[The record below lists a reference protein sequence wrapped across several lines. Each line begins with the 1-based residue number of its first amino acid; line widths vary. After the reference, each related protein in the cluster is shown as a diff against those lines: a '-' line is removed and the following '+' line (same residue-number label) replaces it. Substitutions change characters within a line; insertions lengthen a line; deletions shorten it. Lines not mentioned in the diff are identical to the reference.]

1 MILYPR
7 NTMKT
12 RDNPLKMQV
21 EKNVVDIVTI
31 AGTRP
36 EIIKLADLVQ
46 LLDGQGNHALIY
58 TGQHYSDN
66 MKSIFFDELKIKPD
80 YDLRCDTS
88 DVATLKENMLKFLR
102 EIRPPHILV
111 YGDTN
116 SSLAGA
122 LAAKE
127 VGSTLVH
134 IEAGL
139 RCFDLSVPEE
149 RARIQ
154 IDSTSDYLF
163 PPTELARTFLSYE
176 EIEKNVTVTGNLV
189 VDVCRRLAKVAD
201 EYGRHYDL
209 PDKYLLLTMH
219 RQENVDERDRLEMLR
234 KHLSGIDHK
243 IVFPIHPRT
252 KNNLARYGITL
263 PPNVIAIEPAGYLEF
278 LYLLKNCR
286 LVMTDSGGVQEEAIV
301 LRRPCVTLRHVSERW
316 ETLLLKANVLFP
328 LHRRDPL
335 SNVIETMLDAKIE
348 RNPYGENVAR
358 RMLQLIKQIT
368 Q

>member
-1 MILYPR
+1 
-7 NTMKT
+7 
-12 RDNPLKMQV
+12 MQI

-46 LLDGQGNHALIY
+46 LLHDRGKHALIY

-88 DVATLKENMLKFLR
+88 DVPTLRENMLRFLR
-102 EIRPPHILV
+102 EIKPQHILV

-116 SSLAGA
+116 SSLAGS

-127 VGSTLVH
+127 VGSTLIHV
-134 IEAGL
+134 EAGL

-163 PPTELARTFLSYE
+163 PPTELAKTFLSYE

-201 EYGRHYDL
+201 EYGRHYDE
-209 PDKYLLLTMH
+209 P
-219 RQENVDERDRLEMLR
+219 DRLEMLI
-234 KHLSGIDHK
+234 KHLSGIDQK

-252 KNNLARYGITL
+252 KNNLARHGLNL
-263 PPNVIAIEPAGYLEF
+263 PPNVIATEPAGYLEF

-328 LHRRDPL
+328 LYRRDSL
-335 SNVIETMLDAKIE
+335 SNVVEMMLEAKIE
-348 RNPYGENVAR
+348 RNPYGENVASK
-358 RMLQLIKQIT
+358 MLQLINRIAQ
-368 Q
+368 

>member
-1 MILYPR
+1 
-7 NTMKT
+7 
-12 RDNPLKMQV
+12 MQI
-21 EKNVVDIVTI
+21 EKNVVQIVTI

-36 EIIKLADLVQ
+36 EIIKLSDLVQ
-46 LLDGQGNHALIY
+46 LLADQGNHALLY
-58 TGQHYSDN
+58 TGQHYSNN

-80 YDLRCDTS
+80 YDLGCDTS
-88 DVATLKENMLKFLR
+88 DVGTLKENMIRFLHK
-102 EIRPPHILV
+102 IRPPYVLV

-116 SSLAGA
+116 STLAGA

-127 VGSTLVH
+127 VGSRLVH

-154 IDSTSDYLF
+154 IDSVSDHLF

-176 EIEKNVTVTGNLV
+176 QIENNVTMTGNLV
-189 VDVCRRLAKVAD
+189 VDVCRRLANVA
-201 EYGRHYDL
+201 EQYGRRQDL
-209 PDKYLLLTMH
+209 PARYLLLTMH
-219 RQENVDERDRLEMLR
+219 RQENVDDPDRLEMLR
-234 KHLSGIDHK
+234 KHLSGIKHK

-252 KNNLARYGITL
+252 KNNLAKYGINL
-263 PPNVIAIEPAGYLEF
+263 PPNVITIDPAGYLEF
-278 LYLLKNCR
+278 LYLLKNCE

-328 LHRRDPL
+328 LYRRDPL
-335 SNVIETMLDAKIE
+335 SNTIEMMLEAKIE
-348 RNPYGENVAR
+348 RNPYGENVAAK
-358 RMLQLIKQIT
+358 MLQLIKQMV

>member
-1 MILYPR
+1 
-7 NTMKT
+7 
-12 RDNPLKMQV
+12 MQI
-21 EKNVVDIVTI
+21 EKNIVDTLTI

-46 LLDGQGNHALIY
+46 LLNGEGNHALLY

-66 MKSIFFDELKIKPD
+66 MKLNIKPD

-88 DVATLKENMLKFLR
+88 DVTTLKENMLKFLR
-102 EIRPPHILV
+102 EVRPPHILV

-122 LAAKE
+122 MAAKE
-127 VGSTLVH
+127 IGATLVH

-154 IDSTSDYLF
+154 IDSTSDFLF
-163 PPTELARTFLSYE
+163 PPTELAKTFLRYE
-176 EIEKNVTVTGNLV
+176 QIEKNVTVTGNLV
-189 VDVCRRLAKVAD
+189 VDVCTRLAKVAD
-201 EYGRHYDL
+201 EYGKHFDL
-209 PDKYLLLTMH
+209 PDEYLLLTMH

-234 KHLSGIDHK
+234 KHLSGINHK

-263 PPNVIAIEPAGYLEF
+263 PANVIPIEPAGYLEF
-278 LYLLKNCR
+278 LYLLKNCQ

-301 LRRPCVTLRHVSERW
+301 LRRPCITLRHVSERW

-328 LHRRDPL
+328 IYRRDPL
-335 SNVIETMLDAKIE
+335 SEVIEMMLDTKIE
-348 RNPYGENVAR
+348 RNPYGENVAKT
-358 RMLQLIKQIT
+358 MLQLIKQIT
-368 Q
+368 K

>member
-1 MILYPR
+1 
-7 NTMKT
+7 
-12 RDNPLKMQV
+12 MQI
-21 EKNVVDIVTI
+21 EKNIVDTLTI

-46 LLDGQGNHALIY
+46 LLNGEGNHALLY

-66 MKSIFFDELKIKPD
+66 MKSIFFDELNIKPD

-88 DVATLKENMLKFLR
+88 DVAMLKEKMLKLLR
-102 EIRPPHILV
+102 EVRPPHILV

-122 LAAKE
+122 MAAKE
-127 VGSTLVH
+127 IGSTLVH

-154 IDSTSDYLF
+154 IDSTSDFLF
-163 PPTELARTFLSYE
+163 PPTELAKTFLKYE
-176 EIEKNVTVTGNLV
+176 QIEKNVTVTGNLV
-189 VDVCRRLAKVAD
+189 VDVCRRLAKVAN
-201 EYGRHYDL
+201 EYGKHFDL

-219 RQENVDERDRLEMLR
+219 RQENVDEPDRLEMLR
-234 KHLSGIDHK
+234 KHLSGINQK

-263 PPNVIAIEPAGYLEF
+263 PSNVTPIEPAGYLEF
-278 LYLLKNCR
+278 LYLLKNCQ

-328 LHRRDPL
+328 IYRRDPL
-335 SNVIETMLDAKIE
+335 SKVIEMMLDTKIE
-348 RNPYGENVAR
+348 RNPYGENVAKT
-358 RMLQLIKQIT
+358 MLQLIKQIT
-368 Q
+368 K

>member
-1 MILYPR
+1 
-7 NTMKT
+7 
-12 RDNPLKMQV
+12 MQV
-21 EKNVVDIVTI
+21 ERNTNIVTI

-36 EIIKLADLVQ
+36 EIIKLSELVQ
-46 LLDGQGNHALIY
+46 LLGGQSNHALLY

-66 MKSIFFDELKIKPD
+66 MKSIFFDELKIKPH

-88 DVATLKENMLKFLR
+88 DVGTLKENMVKWLR
-102 EIRPPHILV
+102 EVKPPHVLV

-127 VGSTLVH
+127 IGSTLVH

-139 RCFDLSVPEE
+139 RCFDQSVPEE

-154 IDSTSDYLF
+154 IDSTSDHLF

-176 EIEKNVTVTGNLV
+176 QIEKNVTVTGNLV
-189 VDVCRRLAKVAD
+189 VDVCRRLSKAAD
-201 EYGRHYDL
+201 EHGRNDL
-209 PDKYLLLTMH
+209 PGEYLLLTMH
-219 RQENVDERDRLEMLR
+219 RQENVDDPGRLEMLR
-234 KHLSGIDHK
+234 KHLAGIKHK

-252 KNNLARYGITL
+252 KTNLAKYGISL
-263 PPNVIAIEPAGYLEF
+263 PDNVMTIEPAGYLEF

-301 LRRPCVTLRHVSERW
+301 LGRPCITLRHVSERW

-328 LHRRDPL
+328 LFRHDSL
-335 SNVIETMLDAKIE
+335 SATVDTMLGAKID
-348 RNPYGENVAR
+348 RNPYGEDVAVK
-358 RMLQLIKQIT
+358 MMELIKKIAV
-368 Q
+368 

>member
-1 MILYPR
+1 
-7 NTMKT
+7 
-12 RDNPLKMQV
+12 MQI
-21 EKNVVDIVTI
+21 EKNIGIVTI

-36 EIIKLADLVQ
+36 EIIKLSELVQ
-46 LLDGQGNHALIY
+46 LLSGWDNHALLY

-66 MKSIFFDELKIKPD
+66 MKSIFFDELNIKPD

-88 DVATLKENMLKFLR
+88 DIGKLKEKMVAFLR
-102 EIRPPHILV
+102 QIKPPYVLV

-139 RCFDLSVPEE
+139 RCFDLNVPEE

-154 IDSTSDYLF
+154 IDSMSDHLF
-163 PPTELARTFLSYE
+163 PPTELAKTFLKYE
-176 EIEKNVTVTGNLV
+176 QIEDNVFVTGNLV
-189 VDVCRRLAKVAD
+189 VDVCRRLSKIAD
-201 EYGRHYDL
+201 EQGRKDL
-209 PDKYLLLTMH
+209 PSNYLLLTMH
-219 RQENVDERDRLEMLR
+219 RQENVDEPARLELLV
-234 KHLSGIDHK
+234 KHLGNIKHK

-252 KNNLARYGITL
+252 KSSLAKYGISL
-263 PPNVIAIEPAGYLEF
+263 PSNVVAIEPAGYLEF

-301 LRRPCVTLRHVSERW
+301 LKRPCITLRHVSERW

-328 LHRRDPL
+328 LYRRDSL
-335 SNVIETMLDAKIE
+335 RDVVDTMLAAKID
-348 RNPYGENVAR
+348 RNPYGEEVAKT
-358 RMLQLIKQIT
+358 MLALIKEIVV
-368 Q
+368 

>member
-1 MILYPR
+1 
-7 NTMKT
+7 
-12 RDNPLKMQV
+12 MQV
-21 EKNVVDIVTI
+21 EKNVVDTVTI

-46 LLDGQGNHALIY
+46 LLNGQGNHALIY

-66 MKSIFFDELKIKPD
+66 MKSIFFDELNIKPD

-102 EIRPPHILV
+102 EIRPPHVLV

-122 LAAKE
+122 MAAKE

-149 RARIQ
+149 RVRIQ

-189 VDVCRRLAKVAD
+189 VDVCRRLAKIAD
-201 EYGRHYDL
+201 EYGKNYDL

-219 RQENVDERDRLEMLR
+219 RQENVNEPDRLEMLR
-234 KHLSGIDHK
+234 KQLSGIDHK

-252 KNNLARYGITL
+252 KTNLARYGITL
-263 PPNVIAIEPAGYLEF
+263 PSNVMSIEPAGYLEF
-278 LYLLKNCR
+278 LYLLKNCQ

-316 ETLLLKANVLFP
+316 ETLLLKANILFP
-328 LHRRDPL
+328 LHRRDAL
-335 SNVIETMLDAKIE
+335 SKVVETMLGAKID

-358 RMLQLIKQIT
+358 TMLQLIKQIM

>member
-1 MILYPR
+1 
-7 NTMKT
+7 
-12 RDNPLKMQV
+12 MQI
-21 EKNVVDIVTI
+21 EKNVVQIVTI

-36 EIIKLADLVQ
+36 EIIKLSDLVQ
-46 LLDGQGNHALIY
+46 LLADQGNHALLY

-80 YDLRCDTS
+80 YDLGCDTS
-88 DVATLKENMLKFLR
+88 DVGTLKENMIRFLR
-102 EIRPPHILV
+102 EIRPPYVLV

-116 SSLAGA
+116 STLAGA

-127 VGSTLVH
+127 VGSRLVH

-154 IDSTSDYLF
+154 IDSVSDHLF

-176 EIEKNVTVTGNLV
+176 QIENNVTITGNLV
-189 VDVCRRLAKVAD
+189 VDVCRRLANVA
-201 EYGRHYDL
+201 EQYGRRQDL
-209 PDKYLLLTMH
+209 PDRYLLLTMH
-219 RQENVDERDRLEMLR
+219 RQENVDDRDRLEMLR
-234 KHLSGIDHK
+234 KHLSGINHK

-252 KNNLARYGITL
+252 KNNLAKYGINL
-263 PPNVIAIEPAGYLEF
+263 PPNVITIEPAGYLEF

-328 LHRRDPL
+328 LYRRDPL
-335 SNVIETMLDAKIE
+335 SNVIEMMLETKIE
-348 RNPYGENVAR
+348 RNPYGENVAAK
-358 RMLQLIKQIT
+358 MLQLIKQMV

>member
-1 MILYPR
+1 
-7 NTMKT
+7 
-12 RDNPLKMQV
+12 MQV
-21 EKNVVDIVTI
+21 ERNVNIVTI

-36 EIIKLADLVQ
+36 EIIKLSELVQ
-46 LLDGQGNHALIY
+46 LLDGQHNHALLY

-88 DVATLKENMLKFLR
+88 DVGTLKENMVGFLR
-102 EIRPPHILV
+102 EVRPPYVLV

-116 SSLAGA
+116 SSLAGT

-127 VGSTLVH
+127 VGCTLVH

-154 IDSTSDYLF
+154 IDSASDYLF

-176 EIEKNVTVTGNLV
+176 QIRKNVVVTGNLV
-189 VDVCRRLAKVAD
+189 VDVCRRLAKAAD
-201 EYGRHYDL
+201 EHGRHDL
-209 PDKYLLLTMH
+209 PSEYLLLTMH
-219 RQENVDERDRLEMLR
+219 RQENVDDPARLEMLR
-234 KHLSGIDHK
+234 KHLAGIKHK
-243 IVFPIHPRT
+243 IVLPIHPRT
-252 KNNLARYGITL
+252 KNNLTKYGISL
-263 PPNVIAIEPAGYLEF
+263 PDNVITIEPAGYLEF

-301 LRRPCVTLRHVSERW
+301 LGRPCVTLRHVSERW

-328 LHRRDPL
+328 LHRHDSL
-335 SNVIETMLDAKIE
+335 SDVVDTMLGARIE

-358 RMLQLIKQIT
+358 TMLELIKKIAV
-368 Q
+368 

>member
-1 MILYPR
+1 
-7 NTMKT
+7 
-12 RDNPLKMQV
+12 MQV
-21 EKNVVDIVTI
+21 EKNVVDTVTI

-46 LLDGQGNHALIY
+46 LLNGQGNHALIY

-66 MKSIFFDELKIKPD
+66 MKSIFFDELNIKPD

-102 EIRPPHILV
+102 EIRPPHVLV

-122 LAAKE
+122 MAAKE

-149 RARIQ
+149 RVRIQ

-189 VDVCRRLAKVAD
+189 QAPCKGCRR
-201 EYGRHYDL
+201 
-209 PDKYLLLTMH
+209 
-219 RQENVDERDRLEMLR
+219 
-234 KHLSGIDHK
+234 I
-243 IVFPIHPRT
+243 
-252 KNNLARYGITL
+252 
-263 PPNVIAIEPAGYLEF
+263 
-278 LYLLKNCR
+278 
-286 LVMTDSGGVQEEAIV
+286 
-301 LRRPCVTLRHVSERW
+301 W
-316 ETLLLKANVLFP
+316 
-328 LHRRDPL
+328 
-335 SNVIETMLDAKIE
+335 
-348 RNPYGENVAR
+348 
-358 RMLQLIKQIT
+358 
-368 Q
+368 

>member
-1 MILYPR
+1 
-7 NTMKT
+7 
-12 RDNPLKMQV
+12 MQI
-21 EKNVVDIVTI
+21 EKNLVDIVTI

-46 LLDGQGNHALIY
+46 LLHDRGKHALIY

-88 DVATLKENMLKFLR
+88 DVATLKKNMLRFLR
-102 EIRPPHILV
+102 EIKPQYILV

-116 SSLAGA
+116 SSLAGS

-134 IEAGL
+134 VEAGL

-163 PPTELARTFLSYE
+163 PPTELAKTFLSYE

-189 VDVCRRLAKVAD
+189 VDVCKRLAKIAD

-219 RQENVDERDRLEMLR
+219 RQENVDEPDRLEMLI
-234 KHLSGIDHK
+234 KHLSGIDQK

-252 KNNLARYGITL
+252 KSNLARYGLNL
-263 PPNVIAIEPAGYLEF
+263 PPNVIATEPAGYLEF
-278 LYLLKNCR
+278 LYLLKNCS

-301 LRRPCVTLRHVSERW
+301 LRRPCITLRHVSERW

-328 LHRRDPL
+328 LYRRDSL
-335 SNVIETMLDAKIE
+335 SNVVEMMLEAKIE
-348 RNPYGENVAR
+348 RNPYGENVASK
-358 RMLQLIKQIT
+358 MLQLINRIAQ
-368 Q
+368 

>member
-1 MILYPR
+1 
-7 NTMKT
+7 
-12 RDNPLKMQV
+12 MQI

-58 TGQHYSDN
+58 TGQHYSEN
-66 MKSIFFDELKIKPD
+66 MKGIFFDELNIKPD
-80 YDLRCDTS
+80 YDLHCDTS
-88 DVATLKENMLKFLR
+88 DVATLKENTLKFLR
-102 EIRPPHILV
+102 EIRPPHVLV
-111 YGDTN
+111 YGDT
-116 SSLAGA
+116 SSTLAGA

-149 RARIQ
+149 RARIK
-154 IDSTSDYLF
+154 IDSISDYLF

-176 EIEKNVTVTGNLV
+176 EIEKNVTVTGNPV
-189 VDVCRRLAKVAD
+189 VDVCRRLAKIAD

-219 RQENVDERDRLEMLR
+219 RQENVDDRDRLEMLR
-234 KHLSGIDHK
+234 KHLSSINHK
-243 IVFPIHPRT
+243 IVFPMHPRT
-252 KNNLARYGITL
+252 KNNLGRHGITL
-263 PPNVIAIEPAGYLEF
+263 PPNVIAIEAAGYLEF
-278 LYLLKNCR
+278 LYLLKNCQ

-335 SNVIETMLDAKIE
+335 SNVIEMMLGAKIE
-348 RNPYGENVAR
+348 HNPYGENVAE
-358 RMLQLIKQIT
+358 RMLQLIKQVT
-368 Q
+368 T

>member
-1 MILYPR
+1 
-7 NTMKT
+7 
-12 RDNPLKMQV
+12 MQV
-21 EKNVVDIVTI
+21 EQRNIDVLTI

-36 EIIKLADLVQ
+36 EIIKLSELVQ
-46 LLDGQGNHALIY
+46 LLGSSQKYNHALLY

-66 MKSIFFDELKIKPD
+66 MKSVFFDELRIKPD

-88 DVATLKENMLKFLR
+88 DVGMLKESMVKFLSK
-102 EIRPPHILV
+102 IKPPYVLV

-116 SSLAGA
+116 STLAGA

-127 VGSTLVH
+127 VGSTIVH

-139 RCFDLSVPEE
+139 RCFDLNVPEE

-154 IDSTSDYLF
+154 IDSMSDYLF

-176 EIEKNVTVTGNLV
+176 QIEENVTVTGNLV
-189 VDVCRRLAKVAD
+189 VDVCRRLAKIAD
-201 EYGRHYDL
+201 ERGRQDL
-209 PDKYLLLTMH
+209 PSEYLLLTMH

-234 KHLSGIDHK
+234 KHLSGIKHK

-252 KNNLARYGITL
+252 KNNLGKYNISL
-263 PPNVIAIEPAGYLEF
+263 PDNVITIEPSSYLEF

-301 LRRPCVTLRHVSERW
+301 LKRPCVTLRHVSERW

-328 LHRRDPL
+328 LHRRDSL
-335 SNVIETMLDAKIE
+335 SQVVESMLGARID
-348 RNPYGENVAR
+348 RNPYGENVAET
-358 RMLQLIKQIT
+358 MLALIKKIVT
-368 Q
+368 

>member
-1 MILYPR
+1 
-7 NTMKT
+7 
-12 RDNPLKMQV
+12 MQV
-21 EKNVVDIVTI
+21 EKNVDIVTI

-36 EIIKLADLVQ
+36 EIIKLSELVQ
-46 LLDGQGNHALIY
+46 LLDGRHNHALLY

-66 MKSIFFDELKIKPD
+66 MKSIFFDELNIKPD
-80 YDLRCDTS
+80 HDLRCDTS
-88 DVATLKENMLKFLR
+88 DVTALKHSMVKFLKEIN
-102 EIRPPHILV
+102 PPYVLV

-127 VGSTLVH
+127 VGAKLVH

-139 RCFDLSVPEE
+139 RCFDNSVPEE

-154 IDSTSDYLF
+154 IDSVSDYLF
-163 PPTELARTFLSYE
+163 PPTELSKTFLSYE
-176 EIEKNVTVTGNLV
+176 QHEQNVFVTGNLV

-201 EYGRHYDL
+201 EHGRQDL
-209 PDKYLLLTMH
+209 PTDYLLLTMH
-219 RQENVDERDRLEMLR
+219 RQENVDEPERLEMLR
-234 KHLSGIDHK
+234 KHLAGIKHK

-252 KNNLARYGITL
+252 KNNLARYGMSL
-263 PPNVIAIEPAGYLEF
+263 PDNVITIEPAGYLEF

-328 LHRRDPL
+328 IFRHDPL
-335 SNVIETMLDAKIE
+335 SDVVGTMLGAKID
-348 RNPYGENVAR
+348 RNPYGENVA
-358 RMLQLIKQIT
+358 MNMMELIKEIT
-368 Q
+368 V

>member
-1 MILYPR
+1 MQIEQR
-7 NTMKT
+7 N
-12 RDNPLKMQV
+12 
-21 EKNVVDIVTI
+21 VDIVTI

-36 EIIKLADLVQ
+36 EIIKLSELVR
-46 LLDGQGNHALIY
+46 LLGSSQQYNHVLVY

-66 MKSIFFDELKIKPD
+66 MKSVFFDELRIKPD
-80 YDLRCDTS
+80 YDLRCDGS
-88 DVATLKENMLKFLR
+88 DVGTLKESMVKFLSN
-102 EIRPPHILV
+102 IKPPYVLV

-116 SSLAGA
+116 STLAGA

-127 VGSTLVH
+127 VGSKIVH

-139 RCFDLSVPEE
+139 RCFDLNVPEE

-154 IDSTSDYLF
+154 IDSMSDYLF

-176 EIEKNVTVTGNLV
+176 QIEENVTVTGNLV
-189 VDVCRRLAKVAD
+189 VDVCRRLAKIAD
-201 EYGRHYDL
+201 EHGRQDL
-209 PDKYLLLTMH
+209 PSEYFLLTMH
-219 RQENVDERDRLEMLR
+219 RQENVDERERLEMLR
-234 KHLSGIDHK
+234 KHLSGIKHK

-252 KNNLARYGITL
+252 KNNLAKYNIGL
-263 PPNVIAIEPAGYLEF
+263 PDNVTTIEPTSYLEF

-328 LHRRDPL
+328 LYRRDSL
-335 SNVIETMLDAKIE
+335 SQVVESMLGARID
-348 RNPYGENVAR
+348 RNPYGENVGEI
-358 RMLQLIKQIT
+358 MLALIKKIVT
-368 Q
+368 

>member
-1 MILYPR
+1 
-7 NTMKT
+7 
-12 RDNPLKMQV
+12 MQV
-21 EKNVVDIVTI
+21 EKNIVQVVTI

-36 EIIKLADLVQ
+36 EIIKLSDLVR
-46 LLDGQGNHALIY
+46 LLADEGNHALLY

-80 YDLRCDTS
+80 YDLGCDTS
-88 DVATLKENMLKFLR
+88 DVDTLKENMLRYLR
-102 EIRPPHILV
+102 EVRPPYVLV

-116 SSLAGA
+116 STLAGA

-127 VGSTLVH
+127 IGSTLVH

-154 IDSTSDYLF
+154 IDSISDHLF
-163 PPTELARTFLSYE
+163 PPTELTKTFLSYE
-176 EIEKNVTVTGNLV
+176 QIENNVTVTGNLV
-189 VDVCRRLAKVAD
+189 VDVCRRLANVA
-201 EYGRHYDL
+201 EQNGTRQDL
-209 PDKYLLLTMH
+209 PDRYLLLTMH
-219 RQENVDERDRLEMLR
+219 RQENVDDQARLEMLR
-234 KHLSGIDHK
+234 EHLSGINHK
-243 IVFPIHPRT
+243 IVFPMHPRT
-252 KNNLARYGITL
+252 KNKLAKFSINL
-263 PPNVIAIEPAGYLEF
+263 PPNVITIEPAGYLEF
-278 LYLLKNCR
+278 LYLLKNCE

-328 LHRRDPL
+328 LYRRDSL
-335 SNVIETMLDAKIE
+335 SKVVDEMLGIKVD
-348 RNPYGENVAR
+348 RNPYGENVAHT
-358 RMLQLIKQIT
+358 MFKLIKQIV

>member
-1 MILYPR
+1 
-7 NTMKT
+7 
-12 RDNPLKMQV
+12 MQI
-21 EKNVVDIVTI
+21 EKNLVDIVTI

-46 LLDGQGNHALIY
+46 LLHDRGKHALIY

-88 DVATLKENMLKFLR
+88 DVATLKKNMLRFLR
-102 EIRPPHILV
+102 EIKPQYILV

-116 SSLAGA
+116 SSLAGS

-127 VGSTLVH
+127 VGSKLVH
-134 IEAGL
+134 VEAGL

-154 IDSTSDYLF
+154 IDSISDYLF
-163 PPTELARTFLSYE
+163 PPTELAKTFLSYE

-189 VDVCRRLAKVAD
+189 VDVCKRLANIAD

-219 RQENVDERDRLEMLR
+219 RQENVDEPDRLEMLI
-234 KHLSGIDHK
+234 KHLSGIDQK

-252 KNNLARYGITL
+252 KSNLARYGLNL
-263 PPNVIAIEPAGYLEF
+263 PPNVIATEPAGYLEF
-278 LYLLKNCR
+278 LYLLKNCS

-301 LRRPCVTLRHVSERW
+301 LRRPCITLRHVSERW

-328 LHRRDPL
+328 LYRRDSL
-335 SNVIETMLDAKIE
+335 SNVVEMMLEAKIE
-348 RNPYGENVAR
+348 RNPYGENVASK
-358 RMLQLIKQIT
+358 MLQLINRIAL
-368 Q
+368 

>member
-1 MILYPR
+1 M
-7 NTMKT
+7 
-12 RDNPLKMQV
+12 
-21 EKNVVDIVTI
+21 
-31 AGTRP
+31 
-36 EIIKLADLVQ
+36 
-46 LLDGQGNHALIY
+46 
-58 TGQHYSDN
+58 
-66 MKSIFFDELKIKPD
+66 
-80 YDLRCDTS
+80 
-88 DVATLKENMLKFLR
+88 
-102 EIRPPHILV
+102 
-111 YGDTN
+111 
-116 SSLAGA
+116 
-122 LAAKE
+122 AAKE

-149 RARIQ
+149 RVRIQ

-201 EYGRHYDL
+201 EYGKNYDL

-219 RQENVDERDRLEMLR
+219 RQENVDEPDRLEMLR
-234 KHLSGIDHK
+234 KHLSGINHK

-252 KNNLARYGITL
+252 KTNLARYGITL
-263 PPNVIAIEPAGYLEF
+263 PSNVMSIEPAGYLEF
-278 LYLLKNCR
+278 LYLLKNCQ

-301 LRRPCVTLRHVSERW
+301 LKRPCVTLRHVSERW
-316 ETLLLKANVLFP
+316 ETLLLKANILFP

-335 SNVIETMLDAKIE
+335 SNVVETMLGIKID

-358 RMLQLIKQIT
+358 TMLQLIKQIT